1 MSETL
6 RVPRVARRGLAAVL
20 AAAALHAAAA
30 TAAASLPTSA
40 ASSPPGEANPMLC
53 QPRPDYPKAAA
64 SRGVQGT
71 SIIDLEFAA
80 DGTLAMA
87 RIAVPSGA
95 SPEHTLLDE
104 AALAAVQRCRLAR
117 AEPAPTTRRITYS
130 WKLDEGG
137 TTADYMK
144 ELERAQR
151 ERLAIQAADDARLSI
166 DAEHGVAVAQ
176 LALARQY
183 ADGERRERNDKL
195 ASTWFRKAA
204 EGGDADAQVYYGQ
217 RLMAGKG
224 VSQDDE
230 AGIAWLRK
238 AAAQGSGAA
247 AYGLGIFTRAG
258 RGVRASDSEAFRW
271 FLQGARAGTIPA
283 ILETADAYA
292 KGAGTPRDDAQAV
305 RWYQLA
311 APRSY
316 VALYRLGLA
325 YRDGLGVTADYERAA
340 FCMAVVGR
348 HGERAPTAALATIV
362 PHLDAA
368 TTARVQ
374 ARADAW
380 NIGDPLFP

>member
-1 MSETL
+1 
-6 RVPRVARRGLAAVL
+6 
-20 AAAALHAAAA
+20 
-30 TAAASLPTSA
+30 
-40 ASSPPGEANPMLC
+40 MLC

-195 ASTWFRKAA
+195 ASTWFRKARRLRERRRHA
-204 EGGDADAQVYYGQ
+204 ARRRPGRALVPAGGSPQLRRALPSRA
-217 RLMAGKG
+217 RL
-224 VSQDDE
+224 
-230 AGIAWLRK
+230 
-238 AAAQGSGAA
+238 
-247 AYGLGIFTRAG
+247 
-258 RGVRASDSEAFRW
+258 
-271 FLQGARAGTIPA
+271 P
-283 ILETADAYA
+283 
-292 KGAGTPRDDAQAV
+292 
-305 RWYQLA
+305 
-311 APRSY
+311 
-316 VALYRLGLA
+316 
-325 YRDGLGVTADYERAA
+325 
-340 FCMAVVGR
+340 
-348 HGERAPTAALATIV
+348 
-362 PHLDAA
+362 
-368 TTARVQ
+368 
-374 ARADAW
+374 
-380 NIGDPLFP
+380 